1 MRSKGAIFG
10 AETFRFFRELG
21 RNNRKAWMDENRE
34 RYRAHVVE
42 PLRALLDALA
52 PAAQRLN
59 PEFDVSGRTGRNF
72 SRINRDI
79 RFAADKSP
87 YRTHMYLSFSD
98 RRADGDGG
106 QLYVGVSP
114 EAITSGFRI
123 YGQGRDA
130 LLARTTRPRAVQH
143 GAWLE
148 RQARRLG
155 KKYDSYWYAAEKG
168 EWTKN
173 DGWPTRPEQWK
184 KLKGWVVRRK
194 MKPAAGTRP
203 GFPGEVGK
211 IFREVF
217 PLYQFAC
224 AATWKA
230 RRT

>member
-1 MRSKGAIFG
+1 MSSKGIFSP
-10 AETFRFFRELG
+10 ETFRFFRELG

-34 RYRAHVVE
+34 RYRAHVVD

-59 PEFDVSGRTGRNF
+59 PEFDVSGRTGRNL

-87 YRTHMYLSFSD
+87 YRTQMYLSFSEQRD
-98 RRADGDGG
+98 DGDDG

-114 EAITSGFRI
+114 EAVTSGFRI

-130 LLARTTRPRAVQH
+130 RLARTTRPRAVQH
-143 GAWLE
+143 AAWLE
-148 RQARRLG
+148 KQARRLG
-155 KKYDSYWYAAEKG
+155 KKYDSYWYGVEKG

-184 KLKGWVVRRK
+184 KIKGWVVRRK
-194 MKPAAGTRP
+194 MKPAAGTRA
-203 GFPGEVGK
+203 GFPEEVGK

-230 RRT
+230 RRK